1 MLAFKALFYRSVKI
15 AKRFPRVLSAVMQE
29 EFNLR
34 TFHRTNT
41 DLRTA
46 PARLGVILGRTFGE
60 TNFFQKLWK
69 THKSESYSR
78 TKLNFI
84 LFNGC
89 EVGMLVKAFVYI

>member
-1 MLAFKALFYRSVKI
+1 MLAYKTLFYRSVKI
-15 AKRFPRVLSAVMQE
+15 VKRFPRVLSAVMQE

-46 PARLGVILGRTFGE
+46 PARLGRTFGE

-78 TKLNFI
+78 TKLNFT

-89 EVGMLVKAFVYI
+89 GVGMLVKASVYI